1 MEESQKP
8 TSPLRVLIAPDS
20 FKGTLTAQE
29 AAAAIAE
36 GWAGV
41 RPGDELELVPLAD
54 GGEGTLDAIEAA
66 MPGTVRGSREG
77 VTGPDGR
84 ARRGEWLKL
93 PGRVAVV
100 ELAQIAGLPFMSELA
115 PLTATT
121 RGVGEIIKAAVE
133 DGAGEVWL
141 ALGGSAST
149 DAGMGALRA
158 LGAVALDSAGDE
170 VPEGGAGLKEIA
182 SLDFAGLLPI
192 PGGVTLLSDV
202 TAPLTGPQGAAAVFG
217 PQKGAS
223 SRQVDELDQALQSF
237 ARLAGHSPDVP
248 GAGAAGGAGYGFM
261 AAYGT
266 SMDSG
271 ADRIAELV
279 QLNQRI
285 HTADIVITGEG
296 SFDGQSRTGKLVG
309 NVLQRA
315 ADAGVH
321 SAVIAGRVVADA
333 GTWSLGLDELAGDA
347 QTAMNESARWATA
360 AGKRAAEA
368 LGTGMAQPS
377 LRPLT

>member
-1 MEESQKP
+1 M
-8 TSPLRVLIAPDS
+8 SPLRVLIAPDS
-20 FKGTLTAQE
+20 FKGTLTAHE

-41 RPGDELELVPLAD
+41 RPGDQLELVPLAD

-66 MPGTVRGSREG
+66 TPGAVRGSRDG

-84 ARRGEWLKL
+84 TRHGEWLKL
-93 PGRVAVV
+93 PGGVAVV

-115 PLTATT
+115 PLSATT

-133 DGAGEVWL
+133 DGAREVWL

-149 DAGMGALRA
+149 DGGLGALRA
-158 LGAVALDSAGDE
+158 LGAVALDSAGNE
-170 VPEGGAGLKEIA
+170 VSEGGAGLKEIA

-192 PGGVTLLSDV
+192 PGGITLLSDV
-202 TAPLTGPQGAAAVFG
+202 TAPLTGPTGAAAVFG
-217 PQKGAS
+217 PQKGATP
-223 SRQVDELDQALQSF
+223 RQVDELDQALQSF
-237 ARLAGHSPDVP
+237 ARLAGHSPDTP

-261 AAYGT
+261 AAYGAG
-266 SMDSG
+266 MDSG

-285 HTADIVITGEG
+285 RTANIVITGEG
-296 SFDGQSRTGKLVG
+296 SFDDQSRTGKLVG

-315 ADAGVH
+315 ADAGVQ
-321 SAVIAGRVVADA
+321 SAVIAGRVAADA
-333 GTWSLGLDELAGDA
+333 GTWALGLDELAGDPRK
-347 QTAMNESARWATA
+347 AMNEPAHWAAA
-360 AGKRAAEA
+360 AGKCAAES
-368 LGTGMAQPS
+368 LGAGMAQPP